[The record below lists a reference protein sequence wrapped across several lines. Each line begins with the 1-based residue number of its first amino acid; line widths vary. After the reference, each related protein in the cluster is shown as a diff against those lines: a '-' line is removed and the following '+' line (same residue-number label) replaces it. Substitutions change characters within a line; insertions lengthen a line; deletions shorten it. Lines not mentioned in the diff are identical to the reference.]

1 MIEKKIY
8 DTYEK
13 LSTRYNELIDHKP
26 HNAYYDRP
34 NTLSLF
40 PDKLE
45 GMKVLDAACGPGK
58 YAQELLRK
66 GAKVTGFDQ
75 SPKMVQLAKER
86 NGEQGDFFVHNL
98 TEPLTSI
105 GNESH
110 NVVLCALALEYVED
124 WTLTIQEFNRVLKSE
139 GVLIISITH
148 PFFDYTFFESKNYFD
163 TEEVKCT
170 WTGFGEP
177 IEMHS
182 YRRSLSECITPLT
195 SNGFQI
201 DSILEPRPTEEMKQ
215 VAPRYYDELS
225 KFPAFV
231 CIRAQKRTMPI
242 EH

>member
-1 MIEKKIY
+1 M
-8 DTYEK
+8 
-13 LSTRYNELIDHKP
+13 
-26 HNAYYDRP
+26 
-34 NTLSLF
+34 
-40 PDKLE
+40 
-45 GMKVLDAACGPGK
+45 
-58 YAQELLRK
+58 
-66 GAKVTGFDQ
+66 
-75 SPKMVQLAKER
+75 
-86 NGEQGDFFVHNL
+86 
-98 TEPLTSI
+98 
-105 GNESH
+105 
-110 NVVLCALALEYVED
+110 VLCALALEYVED